1 MKQIINAYRNW
12 RIVAVLAIAAIAMLL
27 LISDNT
33 TMAQFAVTKIIGL
46 FLLFADCWLYQY
58 WRVEG
63 KLPEMDNITEED

>member
-12 RIVAVLAIAAIAMLL
+12 RIVALLVIATVSMLL

-33 TMAQFAVTKIIGL
+33 TMAQFAVSKILGL
-46 FLLFADCWLYQY
+46 IMLFAGCWLYQC